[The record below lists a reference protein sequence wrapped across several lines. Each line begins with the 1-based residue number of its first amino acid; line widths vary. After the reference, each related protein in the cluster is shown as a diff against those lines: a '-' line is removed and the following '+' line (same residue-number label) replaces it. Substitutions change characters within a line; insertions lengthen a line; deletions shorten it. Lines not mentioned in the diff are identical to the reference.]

1 MANDLLRLVLAQI
14 NTTVGDLEGNR
25 NKVAAALA
33 EARALGA
40 DLVAFPELTIPG
52 YPPEDLL
59 LRRSFVEGNER
70 ALRSLGP
77 ETKGLT
83 AVVGFAEAKDGQL
96 HNAAAV
102 FEDGELVGIYRK
114 IHLPNYGVFDE
125 LRYFTPGQEVLVLDC
140 AGFTVGLSICEDI
153 WLADVPAA
161 QALKG
166 GAELLLNISASPYH
180 AGKRAVR
187 QELVSSR
194 AQENLAWVALV
205 NLVGGQDEL
214 VFDGNSLVCDHAG
227 SIRASGR
234 PFSEELI
241 VVDIDR
247 SAVQQAR
254 RAGREFAALAETAPT
269 HLSLRVLRLAGPSPE
284 KMKPEIVPTG
294 VSPPLGEE
302 EEIYLALVTGVRD
315 YVRKNG
321 FEKVVI
327 GLSGGIDSALTAAIA
342 ADALGPENVTGVT
355 MPSQFSSAGSIS
367 DSEELARNLGI
378 KLLKIPIQEIYK
390 AYLGELAP
398 HFRGLPFD
406 ITEENLQARIRA
418 NLLMALSNKFG
429 WLVLSTGNK
438 SEISVGYCTIYG
450 DMVGGYAVLKDVPKT
465 YVYRLARWR
474 NRKAGFSLIPEAILT
489 KVPSAELRPNQTD
502 QDTLPPYEVL
512 DAIIEAYVERDMSF
526 REILALGYDP
536 NVVRDVLRRIDA
548 AEYKRRQAPPGVKI
562 TPRAYGKDRRMPI
575 TNRYREG

>member
-1 MANDLLRLVLAQI
+1 
-14 NTTVGDLEGNR
+14 
-25 NKVAAALA
+25 
-33 EARALGA
+33 
-40 DLVAFPELTIPG
+40 
-52 YPPEDLL
+52 
-59 LRRSFVEGNER
+59 
-70 ALRSLGP
+70 
-77 ETKGLT
+77 
-83 AVVGFAEAKDGQL
+83 
-96 HNAAAV
+96 
-102 FEDGELVGIYRK
+102 
-114 IHLPNYGVFDE
+114 
-125 LRYFTPGQEVLVLDC
+125 
-140 AGFTVGLSICEDI
+140 
-153 WLADVPAA
+153 
-161 QALKG
+161 
-166 GAELLLNISASPYH
+166 
-180 AGKRAVR
+180 
-187 QELVSSR
+187 
-194 AQENLAWVALV
+194 
-205 NLVGGQDEL
+205 
-214 VFDGNSLVCDHAG
+214 
-227 SIRASGR
+227 
-234 PFSEELI
+234 
-241 VVDIDR
+241 
-247 SAVQQAR
+247 
-254 RAGREFAALAETAPT
+254 
-269 HLSLRVLRLAGPSPE
+269 
-284 KMKPEIVPTG
+284 MKPEIVPTG

-512 DAIIEAYVERDMSF
+512 DAIIEAYVEKDMSF